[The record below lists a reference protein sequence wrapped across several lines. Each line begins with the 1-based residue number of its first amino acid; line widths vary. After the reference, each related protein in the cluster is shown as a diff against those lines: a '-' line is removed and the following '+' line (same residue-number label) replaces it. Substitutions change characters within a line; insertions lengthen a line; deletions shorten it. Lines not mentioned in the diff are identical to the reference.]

1 MLLSDSMEIVQWLF
15 DLEVFCKAFNWP
27 VHVEALVV
35 AKRRLDSTVA
45 AKASAQEVL
54 DAYQKFAGAIG
65 PNVMNTLLASDDAFP
80 EVNHSDRLTPPS
92 AGKVTLYMDRK
103 GRRVLAKCTAE
114 WGMPPH
120 FSVE

>member
-1 MLLSDSMEIVQWLF
+1 MQPSDSLKVVQWLF

-27 VHVEALVV
+27 VHVEALVA
-35 AKRRLDSTVA
+35 AKRKLDFAVST
-45 AKASAQEVL
+45 KASAEDVL

-65 PNVMNTLLASDDAFP
+65 PSVMNTLLESDDAFP
-80 EVNHSDRLTPPS
+80 EVNHSDKLTPPS
-92 AGKVTLYMDRK
+92 PGKVTLYLDRK
-103 GRRVLAKCTAE
+103 GQRVLAQCTTE